1 MNPQRFNLRATLAK
15 FAAIIGLAVALPM
28 SATAAPE
35 DTKPTIVLVHGAMA
49 DSSSWSGVIP
59 ILQADG
65 YRVISAANPL
75 RGLKS
80 DAAYVTTVVKSVH
93 VPVVLVGHSYGG
105 TVISNS
111 ATQTDNVK
119 SLVYVAALAPEAGE
133 STLDLVGKFPGS
145 VLGPALAPPVD
156 LPDGAHD
163 LYVDQARFR
172 EPFAADLPE
181 SQTRILAATLR
192 PVSDA
197 ALKEASGTPAWKT
210 IPSWFVYGTADKSI
224 PAAAHAFMAERAK
237 ARDTLAVPGASHLVM
252 LSHPADVARVI
263 EEAAAAK

>member
-1 MNPQRFNLRATLAK
+1 MYSRTANFRSLFIK
-15 FAAIIGLAVALPM
+15 IIAVIGAAVALPTASM
-28 SATAAPE
+28 AATVDA
-35 DTKPTIVLVHGAMA
+35 KPTIVLVHGAMA

-59 ILQADG
+59 RLQADG
-65 YRVISAANPL
+65 YRVVSAANPL
-75 RGLKS
+75 RGLSS
-80 DAAYVTTVVKSVH
+80 DATYVSTVVKAVRG
-93 VPVVLVGHSYGG
+93 PVVLVGHSYGG
-105 TVISNS
+105 TVISN
-111 ATQTDNVK
+111 THENNVQA
-119 SLVYVAALAPEAGE
+119 LVYVAALAPEAGE

-145 VLGPALAPPVD
+145 VLGPALAAPVD

-181 SQTRILAATLR
+181 AQTRILAATLR
-192 PVSDA
+192 PVEDA

-237 ARDTLAVPGASHLVM
+237 AKDVVAVPGASHLVM
-252 LSHPADVARVI
+252 LSRPEEVARVI